1 MNIEMKDI
9 YKSFGKNDVLK
20 GVDFNLGQGEI
31 HALVGENGAGKSTLM
46 NILSGVLNKDSGE
59 ILIDGQKVDIA
70 DTNIAKEY
78 GISFIHQ
85 ELSDWPE
92 LSVMDNIF
100 MNNELNKGW
109 FLDRKSMRQKCE
121 DLLKRFDL
129 NIDPDTKVAN
139 LSVGQRQMMEIAKA
153 NLNKVNVLILDEPTS
168 ALTNNEIDKLFLLI
182 KKLKD
187 ENVSMIYI
195 SHRMEEIFALT
206 DKITVMRDGKSVAVM
221 NTSQTN
227 EKEVVSHM
235 VGRDIGDF
243 YPEMDAKVSDVK
255 IELKNFSKA
264 DLFENININAKKG
277 EVLGI
282 AGLMG
287 AGRTEI
293 MRAVFGL
300 DSKDSGEIYIDG
312 KKIEI
317 TKPMDAINNKIGFVT
332 ENRQEEGLVLD
343 ESIRENISLL
353 NFNKFTEKSFIDK
366 KKEKDLS
373 NSLVDSFRVKTQ
385 SAESKV
391 RDLSGGNQQKVVFA
405 KWYAIDPEI
414 LILDEPTKG
423 VDVGAKREIYDLIK
437 QLTHKGVCIILI
449 SSDLPELLSL
459 SDRIYVI
466 HEGKVNGEL
475 LREEASQENIM
486 TLATGGKLW
495 AILKQKL
502 KITRIWELS

>member
-1 MNIEMKDI
+1 MIVEMKDI

-20 GVDFNLGQGEI
+20 GVDFKLGENEI

-46 NILSGVLNKDSGE
+46 NILSGVLEKDKGK
-59 ILIDGQKVDIA
+59 ILIDGKEVDIN
-70 DTNIAKEY
+70 DTNVAKEL

-92 LSVMDNIF
+92 LTVMENIF
-100 MNNELNKGW
+100 MNNEIRKGA
-109 FLDRKSMRQKCE
+109 FLDMKAMREKTI

-129 NIDPDTKVAN
+129 NISPDTKVAN

-168 ALTNNEIDKLFLLI
+168 ALTNNEIDKLFMLMH
-182 KKLKD
+182 KLRD
-187 ENVSMIYI
+187 EGVSMIYI

-206 DKITVMRDGKSVAVM
+206 QKITIMRDGTSVAVLD
-221 NTSQTN
+221 TN
-227 EKEVVSHM
+227 DTGEAEVVSHM

-243 YPEMDAKVSDVK
+243 YPEMDAEITDVK
-255 IELKNFSKA
+255 IELKNFSRPPFFK
-264 DLFENININAKKG
+264 DVNIYAKKG

-282 AGLMG
+282 SGLMG

-293 MRAVFGL
+293 MRALFGL
-300 DSKDSGEIYIDG
+300 DPKDSGEVFIDG
-312 KKIEI
+312 KKVEI
-317 TKPMDAINNKIGFVT
+317 TKPIDAIKNKIGFVT

-353 NFNKFTEKSFIDK
+353 NFGKFTPGLFINND
-366 KKEKDLS
+366 KEKDLS
-373 NSLVDSFRVKTQ
+373 NKLVGDFRVKTT
-385 SAESKV
+385 SSEAKV
-391 RDLSGGNQQKVVFA
+391 QDLSGGNQQKVVFA

-423 VDVGAKREIYDLIK
+423 VDVGAKREIYDLIND
-437 QLTHKGVCIILI
+437 LTHQGVCVILI

-459 SDRIYVI
+459 SDRIYVV
-466 HEGKVNGEL
+466 HEGKVQGEL
-475 LREEASQENIM
+475 NRDEADQQKVM
-486 TLATGGKLW
+486 TLATGGKL
-495 AILKQKL
+495 
-502 KITRIWELS
+502 

>member
-1 MNIEMKDI
+1 MIVEMKDI
-9 YKSFGKNDVLK
+9 YKSFGKNDVLR
-20 GVDFNLGQGEI
+20 GVDFKVGENEI

-46 NILSGVLNKDSGE
+46 NILSGVLEKDKGK
-59 ILIDGQKVDIA
+59 ILIDGKEVDIN
-70 DTNIAKEY
+70 DTNVAKEL

-92 LSVMDNIF
+92 LTVMENIF
-100 MNNELNKGW
+100 MNNEIRKGA
-109 FLDRKSMRQKCE
+109 FLDMKAMREKTV

-129 NIDPDTKVAN
+129 NISPDSRVAN

-168 ALTNNEIDKLFLLI
+168 ALTNNEIDKLFMLMH
-182 KKLKD
+182 KLRD
-187 ENVSMIYI
+187 EGVSMIYI

-206 DKITVMRDGKSVAVM
+206 QKITIMRDGTSVAVLD
-221 NTSQTN
+221 TN
-227 EKEVVSHM
+227 DTGEAEVVSHM

-243 YPEMDAKVSDVK
+243 YPEMDAEITDVK
-255 IELKNFSKA
+255 IELKNFSRPPFFK
-264 DLFENININAKKG
+264 DVNIYAKKG

-282 AGLMG
+282 SGLMG

-293 MRAVFGL
+293 MRALFGL
-300 DSKDSGEIYIDG
+300 DPKDSGEVFIDG
-312 KKIEI
+312 KKVEI
-317 TKPMDAINNKIGFVT
+317 NKPIDAIRNKIGFVT

-353 NFNKFTEKSFIDK
+353 NFNKFTPGIFMDK
-366 KKEKDLS
+366 TKEKELS
-373 NSLVDSFRVKTQ
+373 NKLVGDFRVKTT
-385 SAESKV
+385 SSEAKV
-391 RDLSGGNQQKVVFA
+391 QDLSGGNQQKVVFA

-423 VDVGAKREIYDLIK
+423 VDVGAKREIYDLIND
-437 QLTHKGVCIILI
+437 LTHQGVCVILI

-466 HEGKVNGEL
+466 HEGKVQGEL
-475 LREEASQENIM
+475 DKADADQQKVM

-495 AILKQKL
+495 AILKKN
-502 KITRIWELS
+502 

>member
-1 MNIEMKDI
+1 MIIEMKDI

-20 GVDFNLGQGEI
+20 GVDFTLGHNEI

-46 NILSGVLNKDSGE
+46 NILSGVLQKDSGS
-59 ILIDGQKVDIA
+59 ILIDGKEVDIT
-70 DTNIAKEY
+70 DTTVAKEL

-92 LSVMDNIF
+92 LSVMENIF
-100 MNNELNKGW
+100 MNNEITSGI
-109 FLDRKSMRQKCE
+109 FLDKKAMRQKTI
-121 DLLKRFDL
+121 DLLGRFNL
-129 NIDPDTKVAN
+129 NIDPDTKVSN

-168 ALTNNEIDKLFLLI
+168 ALTNNEIDKLFALM
-182 KKLKD
+182 KKLS
-187 ENVSMIYI
+187 EEGVSMIYI
-195 SHRMEEIFALT
+195 SHRMEEIFSQT
-206 DKITVMRDGKSVAVM
+206 HKITVMRDGKSVAYLD
-221 NTSQTN
+221 TDTTN
-227 EKEVVSHM
+227 EIEVVNHM

-243 YPEMDAKVSDVK
+243 YPDMDAEVTDVK
-255 IELKNFSKA
+255 IELKNFSSEE
-264 DLFENININAKKG
+264 LFHDINITAKKG

-282 AGLMG
+282 SGLMG

-293 MRAVFGL
+293 MRSLFGL
-300 DSKDSGEIYIDG
+300 DPKDSGEIYIDG
-312 KKIEI
+312 KKVEI
-317 TKPMDAINNKIGFVT
+317 TKPIDAIKNKISFVT

-353 NFNKFTEKSFIDK
+353 NFNKFTDKVFIDK
-366 KKEKDLS
+366 KRERDLS
-373 NSLVDSFRVKTQ
+373 DNLIDSFRVKTM
-385 SAESKV
+385 SGDTLV

-437 QLTHKGVCIILI
+437 NLTHQGVCVILI

-459 SDRIYVI
+459 SDRIYVV
-466 HEGKVNGEL
+466 HEGKINGEL
-475 LREEASQENIM
+475 LREEANQEKIM
-486 TLATGGKLW
+486 TIATGGKL
-495 AILKQKL
+495 
-502 KITRIWELS
+502 